1 MGAQPLRAVRVPGG
15 HAVRAP
21 GVLPAV
27 DHAGPLPEGRP
38 LRGVPAG
45 VGARVWL
52 PGPRTEPALPW
63 GGRGPRLR
71 GPVVGL
77 AGAGAGSA
85 VAGAVGHPGELW
97 RGAAWAVEPVGGAPA
112 GSAEE
117 SARWPLPPPRE
128 GLPSPG
134 GRGAAGHAAEVRS
147 LWLKACHGLA
157 TVEEHRRLVE
167 EGSRVD
173 GPWSAYVLRRHRRR
187 RSVVGRFLLRMEEE
201 SIAWRLSEP
210 PLPSPRAP
218 AL

>member
-97 RGAAWAVEPVGGAPA
+97 RGAAWSVEPVGGAGA
-112 GSAEE
+112 GPGRA
-117 SARWPLPPPRE
+117 AR
-128 GLPSPG
+128 

-147 LWLKACHGLA
+147 LWLKACHGL
-157 TVEEHRRLVE
+157 
-167 EGSRVD
+167 
-173 GPWSAYVLRRHRRR
+173 
-187 RSVVGRFLLRMEEE
+187 
-201 SIAWRLSEP
+201 
-210 PLPSPRAP
+210 
-218 AL
+218 